1 MDKMAGVARHV
12 LLAQWRELSDLDKA
26 WVYRE
31 MSKDRYG
38 DDSNP
43 PVDAL
48 AKDLPARTAAALR

>member
-1 MDKMAGVARHV
+1 MFYWPSG
-12 LLAQWRELSDLDKA
+12 ESDLDKA